1 MDVGVT
7 AEFDVDAE
15 DVGGRRAPPLR
26 PLPLFFS
33 PSLSLSLSLSLF
45 LSPSLSLS
53 LSLLRFSLGG
63 IAEEGRELSTSPLGK
78 SDRGLSAESIYLFI
92 SA

>member
-1 MDVGVT
+1 VGVT

-33 PSLSLSLSLSLF
+33 LSSLSLSLF
-45 LSPSLSLS
+45 LS
-53 LSLLRFSLGG
+53 LSLLRFSLNS
-63 IAEEGRELSTSPLGK
+63 IAEEGRELSASPLGK

>member
-7 AEFDVDAE
+7 AEFDVDA
-15 DVGGRRAPPLR
+15 DDIGGRRVPPFLF
-26 PLPLFFS
+26 LP
-33 PSLSLSLSLSLF
+33 LSLSLF
-45 LSPSLSLS
+45 TTILS
-53 LSLLRFSLGG
+53 RRGG
-63 IAEEGRELSTSPLGK
+63 VAEEGRELSASPLGK